1 MPPAYSYFLASF
13 YWIAG
18 ERPGTYLAI
27 EIVQAGFGVLL
38 VYLVYRLAALLLG
51 RNGAL
56 GAACLVAI
64 YPAQVYLCNEFHG
77 ISIYIVLGVAAVF
90 FLVRYL
96 ELTNSWRDVCVAG
109 LCMGLLMLFRGEGP
123 AIVLI
128 YAAILLIRGGRKALV
143 PATAFLL
150 IAYACITPWISRNYR
165 AFDRVILVCA
175 SGGRNLWIGNNP
187 RATGSQH
194 YNQFNPMQADVKSVF
209 DRLRPGPLASV
220 EKDEALK
227 HLALT
232 YMRTHPSDEAWLSLK
247 KLFIFFVFDP
257 AHPKGRDPV
266 YWIPSLLLSFCAI
279 WGGWLRG
286 RKLLTTDL
294 LLVGSIAFAVAITTV
309 VFALPR
315 YKIVIDPFI
324 MIIAANVLAVR
335 DPTTLLTNN
344 RRVISRVSLTRIAS
358 PIVHGND
365 RT

>member
-1 MPPAYSYFLASF
+1 
-13 YWIAG
+13 
-18 ERPGTYLAI
+18 
-27 EIVQAGFGVLL
+27 
-38 VYLVYRLAALLLG
+38 
-51 RNGAL
+51 
-56 GAACLVAI
+56 
-64 YPAQVYLCNEFHG
+64 
-77 ISIYIVLGVAAVF
+77 
-90 FLVRYL
+90 
-96 ELTNSWRDVCVAG
+96 
-109 LCMGLLMLFRGEGP
+109 
-123 AIVLI
+123 
-128 YAAILLIRGGRKALV
+128 
-143 PATAFLL
+143 
-150 IAYACITPWISRNYR
+150 
-165 AFDRVILVCA
+165 
-175 SGGRNLWIGNNP
+175 
-187 RATGSQH
+187 
-194 YNQFNPMQADVKSVF
+194 MQADVKSVF